1 MYCKFKRSDRRHF
14 PAFELTAPTTQIL
27 STSKE
32 YKNIPRHYRYV
43 ESIEPT
49 RNLIKRTGDY
59 ACKTSMEFFGFN
71 NVFNT
76 DLQSDEK
83 GRAVLNRKDAV
94 RAAGFKNPL
103 RDPLIV
109 SKLLNGT
116 AHLKDGFHRLFEAKE
131 RGYMGPVWIIVLD
144 ESIDLLHNKH

>member
-76 DLQSDEK
+76 DLQSD
-83 GRAVLNRKDAV
+83 
-94 RAAGFKNPL
+94 
-103 RDPLIV
+103 PLIV